1 MAASGRST
9 FLGDLRVVLAEQGF
23 RRLFATR
30 LVSQTGDG
38 IITAGVGTYV
48 FFNASTF
55 PSPAAGAAAF
65 AALYLPYSLIG
76 PFAGVLIDRWSRRQI
91 LVWSA
96 VVRSAFVVLTAAL
109 MAAGS
114 RGAPLYVGVLLVL
127 GVNRFFLSALSAA
140 LPHVVAEDKLV
151 MANSVSPTA
160 GGIMATLG
168 GIVALGLNVATGNTE
183 RGAAVTLLVG
193 GGCYVAASVVA
204 TSMGRD
210 LLGPVRAPGQPPPGR
225 LLSELA
231 VVGAG
236 LVAGARYIARRRGPA
251 AALGATGGFSFLFGP
266 LFLMSI
272 LLYRDYFYRSSVGSA
287 EGHLGGLVIA
297 SGIGYACAAVI
308 TPPVTRRLSKP
319 AWITVLLLASAVLT
333 VTLGETFNQLAY
345 LAIGFGLYLTRQGIA
360 ICAVTILQQEVTD
373 EYRGRVFA
381 FYDLMSNVPYV
392 AGAALSAAFMPSDG
406 HSPAIV
412 ALVAAGFAILAG
424 AYWLARPRRQSSP
437 GPSSP
442 GPSSESGTSESGT
455 SASGTSASGS
465 GSGSG
470 ASGTGMPSS
479 AAQPSSS

>member
-9 FLGDLRVVLAEQGF
+9 FLGDLRVVLAERDF

-65 AALYLPYSLIG
+65 AALYLPYSLVG

-96 VVRSAFVVLTAAL
+96 AVRSAFVVLTAAL

-127 GVNRFFLSALSAA
+127 GVNRFFLSSLSAA

-151 MANSVSPTA
+151 MANSVSPTV

-193 GGCYVAASVVA
+193 GGCYVAASMVA
-204 TSMGRD
+204 ATMSRD

-231 VVGAG
+231 VVATG
-236 LVAGARYIARRRGPA
+236 LVAGARYVLRRRGAA

-297 SGIGYACAAVI
+297 SGIGYACAAFI

-319 AWITVLLLASAVLT
+319 AWIAVLLLASAVIT
-333 VTLGETFNQLAY
+333 VALGETFNELAY
-345 LAIGFGLYLTRQGIA
+345 LAIGFGLYLTRQGVA
-360 ICAVTILQQEVTD
+360 ICSVTILQEEVAD

-381 FYDLMSNVPYV
+381 FYDMMSNATYV
-392 AGAALSAAFMPSDG
+392 AGAALSAVFMPANG

-412 ALVAAGFAILAG
+412 GVVAAGFAVLAG
-424 AYWLARPRRQSSP
+424 TYWLARPRRQSS
-437 GPSSP
+437 
-442 GPSSESGTSESGT
+442 
-455 SASGTSASGS
+455 SGS
-465 GSGSG
+465 DPGGSGPDSG
-470 ASGTGMPSS
+470 SDGAGAGPASGTGMPSS
-479 AAQPSSS
+479 AAQRSSS

>member
-1 MAASGRST
+1 
-9 FLGDLRVVLAEQGF
+9 
-23 RRLFATR
+23 
-30 LVSQTGDG
+30 
-38 IITAGVGTYV
+38 
-48 FFNASTF
+48 
-55 PSPAAGAAAF
+55 
-65 AALYLPYSLIG
+65 
-76 PFAGVLIDRWSRRQI
+76 
-91 LVWSA
+91 
-96 VVRSAFVVLTAAL
+96 
-109 MAAGS
+109 
-114 RGAPLYVGVLLVL
+114 
-127 GVNRFFLSALSAA
+127 
-140 LPHVVAEDKLV
+140 
-151 MANSVSPTA
+151 
-160 GGIMATLG
+160 MATLG

-231 VVGAG
+231 VVAAG
-236 LVAGARYIARRRGPA
+236 LVAGARYVLRRRGPA

-272 LLYRDYFYRSSVGSA
+272 LLYRDYFYRSSVGTA

-297 SGIGYACAAVI
+297 SGIGYACAAII

-319 AWITVLLLASAVLT
+319 AWITVLLLASAVVT
-333 VTLGETFNQLAY
+333 VTLGETFNELAY

-360 ICAVTILQQEVTD
+360 ICAVTILQGEVAD

-392 AGAALSAAFMPSDG
+392 AGAALSAAFMPSNG

-412 ALVAAGFAILAG
+412 AVVAAGFAILAG
-424 AYWLARPRRQSSP
+424 AYWLARPRHQSSS
-437 GPSSP
+437 GAD
-442 GPSSESGTSESGT
+442 SESGPDSESGAT
-455 SASGTSASGS
+455 ASGASSS
-465 GSGSG
+465 GPDSGSG